1 MRLAAIYNIFDG
13 TEFLIPSFAS
23 VKDHVDVFIL
33 VYQKISNYGEAI
45 DPNDLDRVDLT
56 PVLFKDSHIVEYIP
70 NQNNGTWNETNK
82 RNLGIQKA
90 KDLGCTHFIQMD
102 CDEIY
107 EDFGKMKQEYV
118 NSGADGSVCA
128 MLTYFKH
135 QTLRFEEP
143 DNYFVPFI
151 HKLHANTVTGSKNYP
166 FRVDP
171 TRSINSQNV
180 VLISGFMH
188 HFSWVRRDISK
199 KIRNSSAQKNIA
211 KSNLLSDYM
220 NPDIKEGSLVVDFRQ
235 KLVKVPDI
243 FDLNRIFH

>member
-1 MRLAAIYNIFDG
+1 MKLAAIYNIFDG
-13 TEFLIPSFAS
+13 TEFLVHSMKS
-23 VKDHVDVFIL
+23 LQDHVDEFIL
-33 VYQKISNYGEAI
+33 VWQDISNYGEKMDWRDKESLIIAEFCANTSLI
-45 DPNDLDRVDLT
+45 KY
-56 PVLFKDSHIVEYIP
+56 FP

-102 CDEIY
+102 CDELY
-107 EDFGKMKQEYV
+107 EDFGKMKQEYI

-151 HKLHANTVTGSKNYP
+151 HKLHANTITGSKNYP

-180 VLISGFMH
+180 TLISGFMH
-188 HFSWVRRDISK
+188 HFSWVRQDIGK
-199 KIRNSSAQKNIA
+199 KIRNSSAQRNIN
-211 KSNLLSDYM
+211 KSNLLRDYM
-220 NPDIKEGSLVVDFRQ
+220 NPDLKEGDFVADFRQ
-235 KLVKVPDI
+235 KLIKVPDI
-243 FDLNRIFH
+243 FELNQIFH